1 MNNPM
6 GPLWQYMGQQQP
18 VQSPQANRNTYAM
31 ALERKRKRQQAK
43 IDTRQQKAQ
52 ILPMGPPQQMQPFSN
67 FLADNMQSR
76 QQAVGM
82 MPMSVAMRARS

>member
-6 GPLWQYMGQQQP
+6 GPLWQQMGQQQP
-18 VQSPQANRNTYAM
+18 AQPTRHPYQM

-43 IDTRQQKAQ
+43 RQTQQQEAQ